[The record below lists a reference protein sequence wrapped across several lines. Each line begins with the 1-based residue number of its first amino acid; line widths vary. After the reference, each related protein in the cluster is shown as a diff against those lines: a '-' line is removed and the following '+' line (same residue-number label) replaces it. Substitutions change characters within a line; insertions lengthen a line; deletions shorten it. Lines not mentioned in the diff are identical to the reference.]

1 LLQFISD
8 LSGLYELDESLTH
21 ERDSQSH
28 TIDERLASLLQKVES
43 KGCALPDLNVKQLSR
58 LFEVFR
64 TNVCAMLSYKP
75 QFYPGRITFF
85 RASEQIADN
94 SIDPAK
100 DWRDVA
106 ADGVEVHVVPGD
118 HYTMLREPAVQ
129 VMAEWLKVC
138 LELTGSE
145 LETYSL

>member
-1 LLQFISD
+1 
-8 LSGLYELDESLTH
+8 
-21 ERDSQSH
+21 
-28 TIDERLASLLQKVES
+28 V
-43 KGCALPDLNVKQLSR
+43 
-58 LFEVFR
+58 
-64 TNVCAMLSYKP
+64 
-75 QFYPGRITFF
+75 
-85 RASEQIADN
+85 
-94 SIDPAK
+94 K
-100 DWRDVA
+100 DWRDVT